1 MSEEQYKLYIAST
14 HDKDNN
20 SGGGAVLLS
29 DDGEKIEEF
38 TVKNK
43 DAASTSS
50 FAGEVHVLL
59 KALKWINDQ
68 KYNHISIFYD
78 YDGISNWVSGKWS
91 AKNNFTQEY
100 ASEIISY
107 KNIDLNFVK
116 VDKKDSNYIYAHSLA
131 KRGLNLEKEN
141 KDGSY
146 TIEGVNRSTVKKL
159 IKIVK
164 QDGKLSVE
172 RGQENDHLQTIRCAN
187 NTAIVTVTFY
197 KNTYTCLVQ
206 GKDKDLIK
214 QIINYLVTYLNN
226 TDTVIDALATTNPSI
241 NKDVVER
248 EFHKYLPHYKELSES
263 EEINQ
268 IIKNMLNQTVFN
280 LKDRTECYD
289 YTYKLG
295 SALRLSEYFL
305 YKALVS
311 CISYRELRDKGII
324 DVNKRFHFYKAF
336 SVVNDVTTNEF
347 NTGDYQSI
355 SINNKQV
362 QLLNE
367 LYQYFEA
374 ERCVYF
380 HIGANTDNIQWIR
393 TPKDCETKLK
403 RSLAL
408 FDKFYELI

>member
-91 AKNNFTQEY
+91 AKKNFTQEY

-172 RGQENDHLQTIRCAN
+172 RGQENDHLQTIRFAN

-324 DVNKRFHFYKAF
+324 DVNTR
-336 SVVNDVTTNEF
+336 
-347 NTGDYQSI
+347 
-355 SINNKQV
+355 
-362 QLLNE
+362 
-367 LYQYFEA
+367 
-374 ERCVYF
+374 
-380 HIGANTDNIQWIR
+380 GA
-393 TPKDCETKLK
+393 
-403 RSLAL
+403 S
-408 FDKFYELI
+408 